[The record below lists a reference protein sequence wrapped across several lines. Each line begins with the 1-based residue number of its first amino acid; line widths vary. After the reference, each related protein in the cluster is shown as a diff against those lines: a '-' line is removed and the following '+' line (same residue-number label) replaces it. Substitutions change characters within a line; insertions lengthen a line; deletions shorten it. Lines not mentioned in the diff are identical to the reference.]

1 MYGKNFLAA
10 VLGLSCSFAATSGYG
25 DDPKPD
31 PRSANTPAANL
42 QAASSK
48 ASDSP
53 ATPESVHRASAVFA
67 GGCFWCVESDFE
79 KAPGVIDIISGY
91 SGGRTK
97 NPTYKSYA
105 SSGHR
110 EVVFIVYDP
119 TKVTYAGLVE
129 YLLKHIDPTD
139 RTGSFIDKGL
149 QYSSAIYY
157 ATPEEKKE
165 AQRVVKAIE
174 AMKVLRGR
182 VSVPIL
188 PRQAFWPAEEYHQD
202 YHDSNASKYASY
214 RATCGRDVFVQKLWG
229 AAAAQLTIPG
239 AFPDEAQ
246 IAKAKQ
252 DTIDA
257 ATAKAAPGAEANGKK
272 IGEADSP
279 DSSSGKSNSANSSS
293 PWLNFKKP
301 AERELRRK
309 LSNIQFEVTQK
320 SGTEV
325 AFRNPLWNN
334 HEEGLYVDIVSSEP
348 LFASTDKFDSGTG
361 WPSFVKPVDP
371 KLIVTREDRSEQP
384 VRTEVR
390 SRIADSHLGHVFTDG
405 PVARG
410 GLRFCINSASLRF
423 IQKRKLETEG
433 YGEFLKLFDGESN

>member
-1 MYGKNFLAA
+1 MCGKNFLAA
-10 VLGLSCSFAATSGYG
+10 VLGLSCSFAATSGRC
-25 DDPKPD
+25 DDPKPETL
-31 PRSANTPAANL
+31 AVNL
-42 QAASSK
+42 QTGNPQAPNAQ
-48 ASDSP
+48 APNPPVGALP
-53 ATPESVHRASAVFA
+53 ATPETIHRASAVFA

-79 KAPGVIDIISGY
+79 KAPGIIDIISGY

-105 SSGHR
+105 SAGHR

-149 QYSSAIYY
+149 QYSPAIYY

-174 AMKVLRGR
+174 EMKVLRGR
-182 VSVPIL
+182 VTVPIL
-188 PRQAFWPAEEYHQD
+188 PRQAFWPAEEYHQN
-202 YHDSNASKYASY
+202 YHNSNASQYATY
-214 RATCGRDVFVQKLWG
+214 RATCGRDVFVKKLWG

-246 IAKAKQ
+246 VAKAEQ
-252 DTIDA
+252 DTVDA
-257 ATAKAAPGAEANGKK
+257 AADKALESDATEN
-272 IGEADSP
+272 
-279 DSSSGKSNSANSSS
+279 NS
-293 PWLNFKKP
+293 PWLKFKKP

-309 LSNIQFEVTQK
+309 LTNIQFEVTQK

-334 HEEGLYVDIVSSEP
+334 HEVGLYVDIVSGEP

-405 PVARG
+405 PPARG

-423 IQKRKLETEG
+423 IPKRKLETEG
-433 YGEFLKLFDGESN
+433 YGEFLKLFDGENN